1 MAVSAGPIIALLLVV
16 AAAILLY
23 CEARYE
29 AKHPPRLRDKELRAE
44 RSVYDHERIRS
55 MGGWR

>member
-1 MAVSAGPIIALLLVV
+1 MSAGPIIAFGLIV
-16 AAAILLY
+16 AIAILPY

-29 AKHPPRLRDKELRAE
+29 AKSPRLRDKELRAQ
-44 RSVYDHERIRS
+44 RSVFDHERIRS